1 MNRTEDIKDTYMFS
15 GIYPEYVF
23 QRNNIEIGV
32 KGLVLAVT
40 VIIAVILSALA
51 LYMANSSK
59 STINGGTTQYT
70 QLMSDYS
77 EITATMYDALDVS
90 GDKVISVI
98 NEMCQTEYIS
108 VTVITKEDMS
118 GTNYSNSGN
127 KTVVSASDGTQIT
140 PSGQQY
146 SGSSQEKDI
155 TDKKHINE
163 NASYRGKVRKNSN
176 GLVVNI
182 EFTQH

>member
-1 MNRTEDIKDTYMFS
+1 MIQTINK
-15 GIYPEYVF
+15 
-23 QRNNIEIGV
+23 RNAIEIGV

-98 NEMCQTEYIS
+98 NEMCQTDYIS
-108 VTVITKEDMS
+108 VTVKTKADSS
-118 GTNYSNSGN
+118 GTNYSNAAN
-127 KTVVSASDGTQIT
+127 KTTVAASDGSSIS
-140 PSGQQY
+140 PSGVQY
-146 SGSSQEKDI
+146 SGSEQEADI
-155 TDKKHINE
+155 TNAKHINE

-176 GLVVNI
+176 GLVINI

>member
-1 MNRTEDIKDTYMFS
+1 MNKIMNIQLK
-15 GIYPEYVF
+15 
-23 QRNNIEIGV
+23 RNCIEIGV

-98 NEMCQTEYIS
+98 NEMCQTDYIS
-108 VTVITKEDMS
+108 VTVITKADTT
-118 GTNYSNSGN
+118 GTIYSNANN
-127 KTVVSASDGTQIT
+127 KTEVTASDGTSVK
-140 PSGQQY
+140 PSGTQY
-146 SGSSQEKDI
+146 ADSAQEKDI
-155 TDKKHINE
+155 TNSKHINE
-163 NASYRGKVRKNSN
+163 NASYRGRVRKNSN
-176 GLVVNI
+176 GMVVNI